1 MLCDDKNGCW
11 FIFISENVSEIAY
24 VTHFKFCKNANT
36 ILGQPVY
43 VELYIVKTTQP
54 FALTSTYI

>member
-24 VTHFKFCKNANT
+24 VTHFKS